1 MSEKGLGNESL
12 NAIKDWLKA
21 EMLSSIQALYP
32 IGSIYMSTANVSPAT
47 FIGGEWE
54 ALDEG
59 RVLIGAGSAHPAGET
74 GGEETHRLLTAE
86 MPSHN
91 HSGSMS
97 GISVSSAGSH
107 SHSAS
112 LSGKSTDDAGSH
124 NHSRG
129 TMEINGTV
137 GGHRFGST
145 RDGVNACNDFSGA
158 FSGTNASGRTEA
170 QYGGGADALKLI
182 LKASDGWTG
191 NTSSAGSH
199 SHGLSGSITTGS
211 AGSHTH
217 NISGSVSIGSAGS
230 GNAHNNMQPYLSV
243 YMWKRVA

>member
-47 FIGGEWE
+47 FIGGTWE

-59 RVLIGAGSAHPAGET
+59 RVLIGAGTGHPAGET
-74 GGEETHRLLTAE
+74 GGEETHILSTAE

-112 LSGKSTDDAGSH
+112 LSGKSTDDAGTH

-129 TMEINGTV
+129 TMNIV
-137 GGHRFGST
+137 GE
-145 RDGVNACNDFSGA
+145 GVLGFSESVTASGA
-158 FSGTNASGRTEA
+158 LYVKSGGFSSKVHPSGYSATQPKIEAFDASRS
-170 QYGGGADALKLI
+170 GA
-182 LKASDGWTG
+182 WTG
-191 NTSSAGSH
+191 NTSSGGSH
-199 SHGLSGSITTGS
+199 SHSLSGSVTTGS

-217 NISGSVSIGSAGS
+217 SISGSVSIGSSGS
-230 GNAHNNMQPYLSV
+230 GGAHNNMQPYLSV